1 MTAHIFG
8 LFLGRLML
16 PTLLLPSTVVTS
28 YLNGPFVE
36 IFKLAYHGFVFCLP
50 ATVFLVEFVY
60 ISPFERQTSP
70 GKAGR
75 I

>member
-1 MTAHIFG
+1 
-8 LFLGRLML
+8 
-16 PTLLLPSTVVTS
+16 
-28 YLNGPFVE
+28 LNGPFVE